1 MKLIKKNLFSVLIFS
16 LIIAVSMVIYLLF
29 PYEKAYF
36 DKLVIQ
42 CVVASELLSFLNIL
56 FYNAVSSKKKLSLA
70 AGGYTSSVV
79 YVALA
84 TAVTILFSI
93 YYRHAEKTY
102 LIILTVMTAV
112 FVIASI
118 LIYIISKSTDSNTA
132 RVEESS
138 AAFKKFEYIM
148 ESICRD
154 NDNPTYD
161 TTFKKISEAIKSC
174 DQSSY
179 VRTDNEINQCL
190 HQLKAQIDSKNIDEK
205 KIEAICEKLFALIKQ
220 RTSEVS
226 GLKLGGI

>member
-1 MKLIKKNLFSVLIFS
+1 MKLIKKNLLSALIFA
-16 LIIAVSMVIYLLF
+16 LIIAVSTVIDVLL
-29 PYEKAYF
+29 PYDKTDF
-36 DKLVIQ
+36 DKLIIQ
-42 CVVASELLSFLNIL
+42 CIVSSQLLSFINVLV
-56 FYNAVSSKKKLSLA
+56 YNAVSSKKKLSLA

-79 YVALA
+79 YVVLS
-84 TAVTILFSI
+84 AVISVLFSI

-118 LIYIISKSTDSNTA
+118 LIYIIGKSTASNAA

-138 AAFKKFEYIM
+138 AAFKALEYLT

-154 NDNPTYD
+154 NDNPAYD
-161 TTFKKISEAIKSC
+161 TILRKISEAIKSC

-179 VRTDNEINQCL
+179 VETDNEIDQCL
-190 HQLKAQIDSKNIDEK
+190 HQLKAQMDSNSADDK
-205 KIEAICEKLFALIKQ
+205 KIEAICEKITALIKQ

>member
-1 MKLIKKNLFSVLIFS
+1 MKLIKKNLFSALIFAI
-16 LIIAVSMVIYLLF
+16 IIAVSMIIYGLV
-29 PYEKAYF
+29 PYEKSDF

-42 CVVASELLSFLNIL
+42 CVVSSEVLSFLNL
-56 FYNAVSSKKKLSLA
+56 LVYNAVSSKKKLSLV

-79 YVALA
+79 YVGLS
-84 TAVTILFSI
+84 VIVSVLFTI

-102 LIILTVMTAV
+102 LILMTVITSV

-118 LIYIISKSTDSNTA
+118 LIYIIGKSTASNTA
-132 RVEESS
+132 KVEKSS
-138 AAFKKFEYIM
+138 AAYKEFEYII

-154 NDNPTYD
+154 NENPAYSTI
-161 TTFKKISEAIKSC
+161 FEKLSEAIKSC

-179 VRTDNEINQCL
+179 VETDDEIHMRLQ
-190 HQLKAQIDSKNIDEK
+190 QLKDQINSCNCDEK
-205 KIEAICEKLFALIKQ
+205 KVKAISEKIFALIKQ